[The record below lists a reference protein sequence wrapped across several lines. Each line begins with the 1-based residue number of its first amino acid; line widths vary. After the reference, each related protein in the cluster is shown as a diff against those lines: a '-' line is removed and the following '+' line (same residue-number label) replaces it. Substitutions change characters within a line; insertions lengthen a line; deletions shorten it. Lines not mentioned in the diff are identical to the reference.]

1 MLKRVLALTF
11 VLVLASSCAALAGDL
26 LQMVPETSNFVFGIN
41 LGKILKSPQVQK
53 QVEEGMAKQ
62 TPEQKKLYDE
72 FVQKTGLNPLQHLQQ
87 LVIFASGNVDPKEG
101 KPEAGVL
108 IDGTFDT
115 AKIIATIKG
124 DEKAAADVE
133 ITKFEGFDCI
143 KAKKENEGMALF
155 LDGNTAVVGSVE
167 ALKAVVAVKGGKSKA
182 IASHAAVGNLLKKVD
197 TSASFWG
204 VGLIPQSLKDKAK
217 ENPQAAPLAAL
228 NAFFLAFNYE
238 NDLSFNFTGEV
249 DDKKNMDGV
258 MTSLNGFLAMIKMIA
273 GQTPEA
279 AEVLN
284 MIKVEAV
291 DTAAK
296 ITLAVPKAKLDEIK
310 KKIEDRMKAAPQ
322 GDHEGAPKMDE
333 GK

>member
-1 MLKRVLALTF
+1 MLKRICALTF
-11 VLVLASSCAALAGDL
+11 VLVLASGLAALAGDL
-26 LQMVPETSNFVFGIN
+26 LPLVPESSNFVFGIN
-41 LGKILKSPQVQK
+41 LGKILKSPQIQK

-62 TPEQKKLYDE
+62 TPEQKKMYDE

-87 LVIFASGNVDPKEG
+87 FVIFASGNVDPKEG

-108 IDGTFDT
+108 IEGTFDIN
-115 AKIIATIKG
+115 KILAAIKS
-124 DEKAAADVE
+124 DEKAAADVD

-143 KAKKENEGMALF
+143 KAKKESEGMALF
-155 LDGNTAVVGSVE
+155 LDGTTAVVGSPE
-167 ALKAVVAVKGGKSKA
+167 ALKSVAAIKGGKGKA
-182 IASHAAVGNLLKKVD
+182 ITSHGTFGNLLKKVD
-197 TSASFWG
+197 VNASFWG
-204 VGLIPQSLKDKAK
+204 VGQIPQSLKDKAR

-228 NAFFLAFNYE
+228 NAFFLAFNYD

-279 AEVLN
+279 AEILN
-284 MIKVEAV
+284 LIKIEAV

-296 ITLAVPKAKLDEIK
+296 ISLSVPKAKLDEIQ
-310 KKIEDRMKAAPQ
+310 KKIQDRMKAAPQ
-322 GDHEGAPKMDE
+322 GGTEGAPKLDE